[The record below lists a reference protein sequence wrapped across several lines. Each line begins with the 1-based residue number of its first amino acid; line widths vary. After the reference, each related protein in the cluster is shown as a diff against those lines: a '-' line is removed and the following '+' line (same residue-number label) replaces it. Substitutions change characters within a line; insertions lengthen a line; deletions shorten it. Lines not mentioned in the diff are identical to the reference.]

1 MITLSFCSV
10 GVCPSSVLSGLIQ
23 LTLLLEE
30 RCGRVVNFGR
40 TLMGSRGPFVGGAS
54 SPPVFGWNVCHR
66 SHPTIMPPTRRVCS
80 PAKVVQVNGRNGA
93 DAGVSKPLDLRH
105 I

>member
-23 LTLLLEE
+23 PTLLLEE

-54 SPPVFGWNVCHR
+54 SSPVFGWNVCHR
-66 SHPTIMPPTRRVCS
+66 SHRTIMSPTRRVCS
-80 PAKVVQVNGRNGA
+80 PAKVVQVKGRNGA